1 VNGAPPTIYDVA
13 ASAGVSIASVSRVL
27 NGTGSPRAD
36 TRERVL
42 RAVAELGFVPDGAA
56 RALSVKLK
64 ETVGVVYRRV
74 SKATSAAV
82 FAEEDEN
89 LQFADIINRG
99 IEVAAQR
106 SGFSLLI
113 SSVAA
118 EDADAGRRMLA
129 LAGKCDGLIVH
140 DLVLDSDQLD
150 RLGRQIPVVNL
161 AGITTPHTA
170 SVRGDSETGMR
181 DLMRHLTRDHG
192 YRTLG
197 YLAGVADSPDN
208 VTRRAVVRAEAR
220 AAGAELADGPEWQGS
235 YYADGGASVVD
246 ALTGAGR
253 PLPRAIVC
261 ANDLAAVG
269 ALHALARHGVDVP
282 GSVAVTGFDD
292 IPVARR
298 LRPRLTT
305 VRQPIQELGATAF
318 ELLESLVRNRQPEPR
333 DMVLPTQLIRRESCG
348 CLPEAR
354 LTSGV
359 PADGQRGGLAE
370 HQAPGRGRA
379 VRIEPQAR

>member
-1 VNGAPPTIYDVA
+1 MNGAPPTIYDVA
-13 ASAGVSIASVSRVL
+13 AIAGVSIASVSRVL
-27 NGTGSPRAD
+27 NGTGRPRPE
-36 TRERVL
+36 TRDRVL

-74 SKATSAAV
+74 PKAASGAV

-118 EDADAGRRMLA
+118 GDADAGRRMLA

-140 DLVLDSDQLD
+140 DLVLDAAQLD
-150 RLGRQIPVVNL
+150 RLGGQIPVVNL

-192 YRTLG
+192 YATLG

-208 VTRRAVVRAEAR
+208 VTRRAVVEAEAR
-220 AAGAELADGPEWQGS
+220 AGGVQLAAGPQWQGS
-235 YYADGGASVVD
+235 YYADGGAHVVN
-246 ALTGAGR
+246 ALLHAGR

-261 ANDLAAVG
+261 ANDLAALG
-269 ALHALARHGVDVP
+269 AVHTLARRGVDVP
-282 GSVAVTGFDD
+282 GDVAVTGFDD

-298 LRPRLTT
+298 LHPGLTT

-318 ELLESLVRNRQPEPR
+318 ELLESLIGDGQPERR
-333 DMVLPTQLIRRESCG
+333 DVVLPTRLIRRESCG
-348 CLPEAR
+348 CP
-354 LTSGV
+354 
-359 PADGQRGGLAE
+359 PAPA
-370 HQAPGRGRA
+370 
-379 VRIEPQAR
+379 

>member
-1 VNGAPPTIYDVA
+1 MNGAPPTIYDVA
-13 ASAGVSIASVSRVL
+13 AIAGVSIASVSRVL
-27 NGTGSPRAD
+27 NGTGRPRPE
-36 TRERVL
+36 TRDRVL

-74 SKATSAAV
+74 PKAASGAV

-89 LQFADIINRG
+89 LQFADILNRG

-118 EDADAGRRMLA
+118 EDADAGRRMMA

-140 DLVLDSDQLD
+140 DLVLDAAQLD

-181 DLMRHLTRDHG
+181 DLMRHLIRDHG
-192 YRTLG
+192 YATLG

-208 VTRRAVVRAEAR
+208 VTRRAVVEAEAR
-220 AAGAELADGPEWQGS
+220 AGGVELAAGPQWQGS
-235 YYADGGASVVD
+235 YYADGGAS
-246 ALTGAGR
+246 GGR
-253 PLPRAIVC
+253 RADPRGP
-261 ANDLAAVG
+261 AA
-269 ALHALARHGVDVP
+269 AP
-282 GSVAVTGFDD
+282 GH
-292 IPVARR
+292 R
-298 LRPRLTT
+298 LRQRSRRARGRCTRWPAAAWTCPARWRSPDSTT
-305 VRQPIQELGATAF
+305 SR
-318 ELLESLVRNRQPEPR
+318 S
-333 DMVLPTQLIRRESCG
+333 
-348 CLPEAR
+348 
-354 LTSGV
+354 
-359 PADGQRGGLAE
+359 RGGCI
-370 HQAPGRGRA
+370 RD
-379 VRIEPQAR
+379 

>member
-13 ASAGVSIASVSRVL
+13 ATAGVSIASVSRVL

-74 SKATSAAV
+74 PKATSAAV

-118 EDADAGRRMLA
+118 
-129 LAGKCDGLIVH
+129 
-140 DLVLDSDQLD
+140 
-150 RLGRQIPVVNL
+150 
-161 AGITTPHTA
+161 
-170 SVRGDSETGMR
+170 
-181 DLMRHLTRDHG
+181 
-192 YRTLG
+192 
-197 YLAGVADSPDN
+197 
-208 VTRRAVVRAEAR
+208 
-220 AAGAELADGPEWQGS
+220 AGAELSAGPQWQGS
-235 YYADGGASVVD
+235 YYGDGGASVID
-246 ALTGAGR
+246 ALTSAGR

-269 ALHALARHGVDVP
+269 ALHALARHGVEVP
-282 GSVAVTGFDD
+282 ESVAVTGFDD

-298 LRPRLTT
+298 LRPALTT
-305 VRQPIQELGATAF
+305 VRQPIQVLGGTAF

-333 DMVLPTQLIRRESCG
+333 DVVLPTQLIRRESCG
-348 CLPEAR
+348 CPRE
-354 LTSGV
+354 
-359 PADGQRGGLAE
+359 
-370 HQAPGRGRA
+370 RA
-379 VRIEPQAR
+379 

>member
-13 ASAGVSIASVSRVL
+13 ATAGVSIASVSRVL

-74 SKATSAAV
+74 PKATSAAV

-140 DLVLDSDQLD
+140 DLVLDAGQLD
-150 RLGRQIPVVNL
+150 RLGRQTPVVNL

-192 YRTLG
+192 YATLG

-208 VTRRAVVRAEAR
+208 VTRRAVVTAEAQ
-220 AAGAELADGPEWQGS
+220 AAGAELAAGPQWQGS
-235 YYADGGASVVD
+235 YYADGGASVID
-246 ALTGAGR
+246 ALTSAGR

-261 ANDLAAVG
+261 ANDLAALG
-269 ALHALARHGVDVP
+269 ALHALARHGVEVP
-282 GSVAVTGFDD
+282 ESVAVTGFDD

-298 LRPRLTT
+298 LRPGLTT
-305 VRQPIQELGATAF
+305 VRQPIQELGGTAF

-333 DMVLPTQLIRRESCG
+333 DVVLPTQLIRRESCG
-348 CLPEAR
+348 CPRE
-354 LTSGV
+354 
-359 PADGQRGGLAE
+359 
-370 HQAPGRGRA
+370 RA
-379 VRIEPQAR
+379 

>member
-1 VNGAPPTIYDVA
+1 
-13 ASAGVSIASVSRVL
+13 
-27 NGTGSPRAD
+27 
-36 TRERVL
+36 VL

-74 SKATSAAV
+74 PKATSAAV

-140 DLVLDSDQLD
+140 DLVLDAGQLD

-170 SVRGDSETGMR
+170 SVRGDSETGTR
-181 DLMRHLTRDHG
+181 DLVRHLTRQHG

-197 YLAGVADSPDN
+197 YLAGV
-208 VTRRAVVRAEAR
+208 
-220 AAGAELADGPEWQGS
+220 
-235 YYADGGASVVD
+235 
-246 ALTGAGR
+246 
-253 PLPRAIVC
+253 
-261 ANDLAAVG
+261 
-269 ALHALARHGVDVP
+269 DVP
-282 GSVAVTGFDD
+282 GEVAVTGFDD

-298 LRPRLTT
+298 LRPGLTT
-305 VRQPIQELGATAF
+305 VRQPIQELGGTAF
-318 ELLESLVRNRQPEPR
+318 ELLESLVRNRRPEPR
-333 DMVLPTQLIRRESCG
+333 DVVLPTQLIRRQSCG
-348 CLPEAR
+348 CHA
-354 LTSGV
+354 
-359 PADGQRGGLAE
+359 
-370 HQAPGRGRA
+370 GRG
-379 VRIEPQAR
+379 

>member
-1 VNGAPPTIYDVA
+1 MNGAPPTIYDVA

-27 NGTGSPRAD
+27 NGTGRPRAE
-36 TRERVL
+36 TRDRVL

-74 SKATSAAV
+74 PKAATPGGV

-118 EDADAGRRMLA
+118 EDADAGRRLLA
-129 LAGKCDGLIVH
+129 LARKCDGLIVH
-140 DLVLDSDQLD
+140 DLVLDAGQLD

-181 DLMRHLTRDHG
+181 ELMRHLIRDHR

-208 VTRRAVVRAEAR
+208 VTRRAVVEAEAS
-220 AAGAELADGPEWQGS
+220 AAGVQLATGPEWQGS
-235 YYADGGASVVD
+235 YYADGGAHVVD
-246 ALTGAGR
+246 GLLAAGR
-253 PLPRAIVC
+253 QLPRAIVC
-261 ANDLAAVG
+261 ANDLAALG
-269 ALHALARHGVDVP
+269 ALHTLARRGVDVP
-282 GSVAVTGFDD
+282 GDVAVTGFDD

-298 LRPRLTT
+298 LHPGLTT

-318 ELLESLVRNRQPEPR
+318 ELLESLVRRGQPEPR
-333 DMVLPTQLIRRESCG
+333 DVVLPTRLIRRESCG
-348 CLPEAR
+348 CPGTLAGASTAR
-354 LTSGV
+354 G
-359 PADGQRGGLAE
+359 AA
-370 HQAPGRGRA
+370 GRA
-379 VRIEPQAR
+379 G

>member
-13 ASAGVSIASVSRVL
+13 AIAGVSIASVSRVL
-27 NGTGSPRAD
+27 NGTGRPRPD
-36 TRERVL
+36 TRDRVL
-42 RAVAELGFVPDGAA
+42 RAVDELGFVPDGAA

-74 SKATSAAV
+74 PKTPAQGGV
-82 FAEEDEN
+82 FAEENEN

-106 SGFSLLI
+106 RGFSLLI

-129 LAGKCDGLIVH
+129 LARKCDGLIVH
-140 DLVLDSDQLD
+140 DMVLDAGQLD

-181 DLMRHLTRDHG
+181 DLIRHLIHDHG

-208 VTRRAVVRAEAR
+208 VTRQAVVAAEAS
-220 AAGAELADGPEWQGS
+220 AAGVELATGPEWQGS
-235 YYADGGASVVD
+235 YYADGGAHVIDGLLSS
-246 ALTGAGR
+246 GQ

-261 ANDLAAVG
+261 ANDLAALG
-269 ALHALARHGVDVP
+269 ALHTLARRGVDVP
-282 GSVAVTGFDD
+282 CDVAVTGFDD

-298 LRPRLTT
+298 LHPGLTT

-318 ELLESLVRNRQPEPR
+318 ELLESLVGNGEPEPR
-333 DMVLPTQLIRRESCG
+333 DVVLPTRLIRRGSCG
-348 CLPEAR
+348 CPV
-354 LTSGV
+354 TSKL
-359 PADGQRGGLAE
+359 ALASEGLSI
-370 HQAPGRGRA
+370 RRA
-379 VRIEPQAR
+379 SPQAG

>member
-1 VNGAPPTIYDVA
+1 MNGAPPTIYDVA
-13 ASAGVSIASVSRVL
+13 AIAGVSIASVSRVL
-27 NGTGSPRAD
+27 NGTGSPRPE
-36 TRERVL
+36 TRDRVL

-74 SKATSAAV
+74 PKAASGAV

-140 DLVLDSDQLD
+140 DLVLDAAQLD

-181 DLMRHLTRDHG
+181 DLVRHLIRDHG
-192 YRTLG
+192 YATLG

-208 VTRRAVVRAEAR
+208 VTRRAVVEAEAR
-220 AAGAELADGPEWQGS
+220 AGGVQLAAGPQWQGS
-235 YYADGGASVVD
+235 YYADGGASVIG
-246 ALTGAGR
+246 ALTGAGL

-261 ANDLAAVG
+261 ANDLAALG
-269 ALHALARHGVDVP
+269 RRAHAGP
-282 GSVAVTGFDD
+282 
-292 IPVARR
+292 
-298 LRPRLTT
+298 PR
-305 VRQPIQELGATAF
+305 
-318 ELLESLVRNRQPEPR
+318 
-333 DMVLPTQLIRRESCG
+333 
-348 CLPEAR
+348 
-354 LTSGV
+354 
-359 PADGQRGGLAE
+359 
-370 HQAPGRGRA
+370 RGRA
-379 VRIEPQAR
+379 RGRGGHRVRRHPGRAAAESRADHRPPAHPGAGGHRVRAAGVADRRRPAGAAGRDPADAPDPPGELRLPAGAGLARV

>member
-1 VNGAPPTIYDVA
+1 MNGAPPTIYDVA
-13 ASAGVSIASVSRVL
+13 AIAGLSIASVSRVL

-36 TRERVL
+36 TRDRVL

-74 SKATSAAV
+74 PKAAPGGV

-106 SGFSLLI
+106 AGFSLLI
-113 SSVAA
+113 SSVAG
-118 EDADAGRRMLA
+118 EDADAGRRMLG
-129 LAGKCDGLIVH
+129 LARKCDGLIVH
-140 DLVLDSDQLD
+140 DLVLDAGQLD
-150 RLGRQIPVVNL
+150 RLGRHIPVVNL

-181 DLMRHLTRDHG
+181 DLMRHLIRDHG

-208 VTRRAVVRAEAR
+208 VTRRAVVEAEAR
-220 AAGAELADGPEWQGS
+220 AGAAELAAGPEWQGS
-235 YYADGGASVVD
+235 YYADGGAQVIDRLLGS
-246 ALTGAGR
+246 GR
-253 PLPRAIVC
+253 PLPRAIIC
-261 ANDLAAVG
+261 ANDLAALG
-269 ALHALARHGVDVP
+269 ALHRLARRGVDVP
-282 GSVAVTGFDD
+282 GEVAVTGFDD

-298 LRPRLTT
+298 LRPGLTT

-318 ELLESLVRNRQPEPR
+318 ELLESLVRHGQPEPR
-333 DMVLPTQLIRRESCG
+333 DVVLPTRVIRRESCG
-348 CLPEAR
+348 CAVAAAGASP
-354 LTSGV
+354 G
-359 PADGQRGGLAE
+359 PAG
-370 HQAPGRGRA
+370 
-379 VRIEPQAR
+379 

>member
-13 ASAGVSIASVSRVL
+13 AIAGVSIASVSRVL
-27 NGTGSPRAD
+27 NGTGSPRPD
-36 TRERVL
+36 TRDRVL

-74 SKATSAAV
+74 PKATPGGV

-129 LAGKCDGLIVH
+129 LAGKCDGLILH
-140 DLVLDSDQLD
+140 DLVLDAGQLD
-150 RLGRQIPVVNL
+150 RLGRQIPVVSL

-170 SVRGDSETGMR
+170 SVRGDSEAGMR
-181 DLMRHLTRDHG
+181 DLMRHLIRDHG

-208 VTRRAVVRAEAR
+208 VTRRAVVTAEAA
-220 AAGAELADGPEWQGS
+220 AAGVQLDAGASWQGS
-235 YYADGGASVVD
+235 YYADGGAQVID
-246 ALTGAGR
+246 GLLGAGR

-261 ANDLAAVG
+261 ANDLAALG
-269 ALHALARHGVDVP
+269 ALHTLARRGVDVP
-282 GSVAVTGFDD
+282 GDVAVTGFDD

-298 LRPRLTT
+298 LHPGLTT

-318 ELLESLVRNRQPEPR
+318 ELLESLVRTGQPEPR
-333 DMVLPTQLIRRESCG
+333 DVVLPTRLIRRESCG
-348 CLPEAR
+348 CQR
-354 LTSGV
+354 V
-359 PADGQRGGLAE
+359 P
-370 HQAPGRGRA
+370 
-379 VRIEPQAR
+379 VS